1 MERFDKLL
9 VPLLLHSHFGKL
21 NQSVFWNKDNTS
33 GKFSVYTLLEAWL
46 RLVPMKWGTRTQA
59 VGGAKEGC
67 GLWENCESRSRQQEA
82 EAALA
87 KHLPQ
92 AMQFLRLG
100 ASTRYI
106 SKLNT
111 GGRKRHS
118 RQIFMEDDSLQISQ
132 SCTSLSWWHRG
143 ARQNWKSQQPTC
155 ISSGP
160 VQSPL
165 ILWWSWESRQPWGSF
180 CYLLTGSLRGSA
192 QNVLINM

>member
-1 MERFDKLL
+1 
-9 VPLLLHSHFGKL
+9 
-21 NQSVFWNKDNTS
+21 
-33 GKFSVYTLLEAWL
+33 
-46 RLVPMKWGTRTQA
+46 MKWGTRTQA

-67 GLWENCESRSRQQEA
+67 GLWGSCESRARQQDA

-118 RQIFMEDDSLQISQ
+118 RKIFMEDDSLQISQ
-132 SCTSLSWWHRG
+132 SWTSLSW
-143 ARQNWKSQQPTC
+143 
-155 ISSGP
+155 
-160 VQSPL
+160 
-165 ILWWSWESRQPWGSF
+165 
-180 CYLLTGSLRGSA
+180 
-192 QNVLINM
+192 